1 MRGALATMA
10 AAAALSL
17 MPISGCGSHGG
28 LYSRIDGGGDIP
40 QRGRKTLYTAW
51 RRVGDGRYLPH
62 QGARELARA
71 ARRAAAGGAR

>member
-1 MRGALATMA
+1 MRGALANIA

-17 MPISGCGSHGG
+17 IPISGCGSHGG

-40 QRGRKTLYTAW
+40 QRGRKTLYTRW
-51 RRVGDGRYLPH
+51 KGVGGRYMPH
-62 QGARELARA
+62 QGQRELARA